1 MRLHRKASGAL
12 LAYCKANDYTVVD
25 AFEEPEV
32 SGGRA
37 DNRPKLQAALDLACK
52 RKATLVVYSLDRLA
66 RNVDDARAISKR
78 LEKAGAQPRH
88 LANARGHDD
97 ALREAVLH
105 HRGRIRGVLPGRHRP
120 APPAGP
126 CSSTRPTVRRMGRL
140 DRCPF
145 GKMPDLDGPMVP
157 RVDRTTGETVLRPA
171 RLDGLPRGAGG
182 GCAHSS
188 GTRGRR
194 ESARDRRSPGASRPA
209 VPGKAL
215 DHVHHSDDSG
225 PAARGCG
232 LVRALS
238 IMRRSSSSRS
248 GLPHQRRGVHSLLPR
263 PYTMI
268 VQSPV
273 KRLIRTSMVPACS

>member
-1 MRLHRKASGAL
+1 
-12 LAYCKANDYTVVD
+12 VVD

-78 LEKAGAQPRH
+78 LEKAGAN
-88 LANARGHDD
+88 LAILQMRVDTTTPYGKLFFTIVA
-97 ALREAVLH
+97 AFAEFYREDIAQRTSRAMLKH
-105 HRGRIRGVLPGRHRP
+105 QADG
-120 APPAGP
+120 
-126 CSSTRPTVRRMGRL
+126 RRMGRL

-171 RLDGLPRGAGG
+171 RLTDCPEEQAAVARI
-182 GCAHSS
+182 HQER
-188 GTRGRR
+188 RGRR

-248 GLPHQRRGVHSLLPR
+248 GLLTSVEAFIRC
-263 PYTMI
+263 
-268 VQSPV
+268 SPA
-273 KRLIRTSMVPACS
+273 RTR